1 MGKVITVTMHKG
13 GVGKTSFVTNL
24 VGAIARTDKKKRI
37 LVIDMDAQGNVGR
50 SFGKPV
56 GKYENGLDNIFLG
69 TKNISE
75 CIYNLFGNVD
85 ILPVTPDMAFLEL
98 KLFIEMQ
105 KTKRPLS
112 ILEDEIGYIKDDY
125 DLIFIDTPP
134 SLNFIVG
141 NALKVSDGVLIPFE
155 PEPFGVEGLVRI
167 IEVLHYFRT
176 ELAIPVKILGV
187 VGLRVS
193 NYTVHN
199 ENMKSARQ
207 ACGNAKIKMFDTSIS
222 KAVRYSD
229 AVQKKNL
236 PATLTKIRKKPKD
249 AVVDYY
255 DLLEEMIKDGVL

>member
-1 MGKVITVTMHKG
+1 MGKVITVTMQKG

-24 VGAIARTDKKKRI
+24 VGAIARTDKKKRMLI
-37 LVIDMDAQGNVGR
+37 IDMDAQGNVGR

-56 GKYENGLDNIFLG
+56 GKYENGLDSLFLG
-69 TKNISE
+69 TKHISE
-75 CIYNLFGNVD
+75 CIYKLFGNVD

-134 SLNFIVG
+134 TLNFIVG

-155 PEPFGVEGLVRI
+155 PEPYGIDGLVRI
-167 IEVLHYFRT
+167 IDVLHYFRT
-176 ELAIPVKILGV
+176 QLSIPVKILGV
-187 VGLRVS
+187 IGLRV
-193 NYTVHN
+193 NTFTTHN
-199 ENMKSARQ
+199 ENMKKARQ
-207 ACGNAKIKMFDTSIS
+207 ACVNSKIKMFDTSIS
-222 KAVRYSD
+222 RSVRYSD
-229 AVQKKNL
+229 AVQKKDL

-249 AVVDYY
+249 PVIDYY
-255 DLLEEMIKDGVL
+255 ELLEEMIKEGVL